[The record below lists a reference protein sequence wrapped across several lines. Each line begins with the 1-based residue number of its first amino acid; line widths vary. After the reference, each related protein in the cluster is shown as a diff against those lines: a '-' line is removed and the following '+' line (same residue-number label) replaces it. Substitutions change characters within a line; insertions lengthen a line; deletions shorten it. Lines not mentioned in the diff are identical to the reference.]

1 MLIRVYEDRDKQ
13 PVRELFLRVN
23 RSMAPADLRAEFE
36 AYILRSLDEEIDRI
50 PAYYAERAGGF
61 WVAEDADT
69 LVGMYGLERISQDV
83 IELRRMY
90 VAPEMRRRGIAR
102 ALLEHAELQC
112 RWIGAAT
119 LTLSTSEVQQAALGL
134 YRNAGFHLVG
144 EERSPAMTHKAL
156 GGGLRRFH
164 FQKSLT
170 PVRHSEPSE

>member
-1 MLIRVYEDRDKQ
+1 MLIRVYEDRDNQ
-13 PVRELFLRVN
+13 PVRELFVGVN
-23 RSMAPADLRAEFE
+23 RAMAPDDLRAEFE

-61 WVAEDADT
+61 WVAEDSGA
-69 LVGMYGLERISQDV
+69 LVGMYGLERISQDA

-112 RWIGAAT
+112 HWTGARIT
-119 LTLSTSEVQQAALGL
+119 DTQTSEVQQAALGL
-134 YRNAGFHLVG
+134 YRDAGFHLVG
-144 EERSPAMTHKAL
+144 EETSAGMTHKTL

-170 PVRHSEPSE
+170 SVRHSDPSE

>member
-13 PVRELFLRVN
+13 PVRELFVRVN
-23 RSMAPADLRAEFE
+23 RAMAPDALRAEFE
-36 AYILRSLDEEIDRI
+36 AYIVRSLGEEIDCI

-61 WVAEDADT
+61 WVAEDSDA
-69 LVGMYGLERISQDV
+69 LVGMYGLERISQDA

-112 RWIGAAT
+112 HRIGARI

-144 EERSPAMTHKAL
+144 EETSSGMTHKTL
-156 GGGLRRFH
+156 GGGLRRFY

-170 PVRHSEPSE
+170 SVHHGDPSE